1 MKRIRIFSGVTL
13 AIITASLVTLFGCG
27 GGSGSSTAVTPGTP
41 RTQGAQGMLGGAAI
55 KGPVSGAT
63 VTAYGIMSGM
73 TGTEIASAMTDSQG
87 NFTMTIG
94 SYSGP
99 MLLTMSGGTYIDE
112 ATGTTMSM
120 AAGDM
125 MTAAVPS
132 ISSGETITGIQMTP
146 LTAMAQTM
154 AEHITGGMTAAN
166 IAAANTA
173 VGNYFMVNDILHT
186 PPMNPLVS
194 GSGSTATQDMINYGM
209 ALAAISEYAKEMGMT
224 SSSAMVAA
232 MMDDSSDGV
241 MNGMMGATS
250 ISMGSMSGGMMGGGS
265 TMMQSSAGTT
275 GLATAMT
282 SFMTSTTNMS
292 GLTATDMNALI
303 QKLSSSNGQML

>member
-1 MKRIRIFSGVTL
+1 MERIRNLSGVIL
-13 AIITASLVTLFGCG
+13 AIITASLVALFGCG
-27 GGSGSSTAVTPGTP
+27 GGSGSSTGVTPGTP
-41 RTQGAQGMLGGAAI
+41 GAQGSQGMLAGAAI
-55 KGPVSGAT
+55 KGPVSGAA

-99 MLLTMSGGTYIDE
+99 MMLKMSGGAYIDE
-112 ATGTTMSM
+112 ATGAAMPM
-120 AAGDM
+120 AAGDI
-125 MTAAVPS
+125 MTAVVPS
-132 ISSGETITGIQMTP
+132 ISSGDTVTGIQMTP
-146 LTAMAQTM
+146 LTSMAQTM
-154 AEHITGGMTAAN
+154 AEHMTGGMTTAN
-166 IAAANTA
+166 IAAANAA

-194 GSGSTATQDMINYGM
+194 GAGGTATQNMINYGI

-224 SSSAMVAA
+224 SSSAMVTA

-250 ISMGSMSGGMMGGGS
+250 ITMGSMSGGMMGGGS

-282 SFMTSTTNMS
+282 TFMTSTTNMS

-303 QKLSSSNGQML
+303 QKLSASNGQIL